1 MADPTILITAIGV
14 PSAAAVG
21 ALGTYLVRRRQS
33 SGQVGTSDAAT
44 LWAQSQ
50 EMRNQLLAE
59 KQRAEDQRDRILQ
72 IQTDTVGPALEATSV
87 SLKQILAALVILDDI
102 LASQSRMDKVIAA
115 LGKRYIIGQE
125 ARRDERR

>member
-1 MADPTILITAIGV
+1 MAFDPTVLIAALV
-14 PSAAAVG
+14 PAAALAGGGV
-21 ALGTYLVRRRQS
+21 TYFLRRRQS
-33 SGQVGTSDAAT
+33 SGKVNTSDAAT

-102 LASQSRMDKVIAA
+102 LASQSRMEKVIAA

-125 ARRDERR
+125 AGREG